1 MEATM
6 IVDLPS
12 TTTEKVNKRLID
24 LRETGG
30 VVTQGRVLT
39 LVVCTDDGVSTE
51 TAIAAANE
59 ASREHPCRIIVVAP
73 GGNHAATRLD
83 AQIRVGGDA
92 GASEVVVLRLYGELA
107 EHGDSVVVPFLLP
120 DTPVVVWWPG
130 TAPDKPSDDPI
141 GKLGLRRL
149 TDADAAADPA
159 AVLLL
164 RRDNYA
170 PGDTDLSWARV
181 TYWRALLVAALD
193 QPPFDQVTEA
203 TVRGPERAP
212 GLDLMA
218 GWLRQKLNVP
228 VHRET
233 GKIEV
238 RFERESGPIVLA
250 ERGKT
255 SATLTRPHQPNQRI
269 ALARRE
275 LRDCMAEELRRLDSD
290 EIYEI
295 ALRGIDPASAASP

>member
-1 MEATM
+1 M

-12 TTTEKVNKRLID
+12 TTTGAVNKRLVE

-39 LVVCTDDGVSTE
+39 LVVCTDDSASTE
-51 TAIAAANE
+51 AAIAAANE

-73 GGNHAATRLD
+73 GAAHAATRLD

-107 EHGDSVVVPFLLP
+107 GHGESVVVPFLLP

-130 TAPDKPSDDPI
+130 NAPAVPATDPV
-141 GKLGLRRL
+141 GMLGQRRI
-149 TDADAAADPA
+149 TDAEASGDPA
-159 AVLLL
+159 AALAL
-164 RRDNYA
+164 RRENYT

-193 QPPFDQVTEA
+193 QPPFEPVTA
-203 TVRGPERAP
+203 AVVRGPERAP
-212 GLDLMA
+212 GLDLLA
-218 GWLRQKLNVP
+218 GWLRSMLGVP
-228 VHRET
+228 VTREV
-233 GKIEV
+233 GKV
-238 RFERESGPIVLA
+238 QVTLQRASGPVVLA
-250 ERGKT
+250 ERGKA
-255 SATLTRPHQPNQRI
+255 SATLAIPGQPAQRI

-275 LRDCMAEELRRLDSD
+275 LRDCMAEELRRLDTD
-290 EIYEI
+290 EVYEV
-295 ALRGIDPASAASP
+295 ALRGVS